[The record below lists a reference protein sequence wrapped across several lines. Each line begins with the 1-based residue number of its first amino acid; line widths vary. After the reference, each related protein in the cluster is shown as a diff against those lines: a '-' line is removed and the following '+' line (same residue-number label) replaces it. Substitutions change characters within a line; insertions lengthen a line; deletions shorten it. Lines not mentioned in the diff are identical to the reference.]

1 MVSET
6 ILKRLKTADVDPKTA
21 TDDEILAVPFVGKAA
36 LEEIREKYPKA
47 KDTEEPEAIP
57 VEHKVKPSPVENK
70 VQPEYP
76 KIGWVDKGTREDG
89 VEVKVRG
96 PVKDR
101 GHIHT
106 WLRGRTEDGVM
117 IYYCEC
123 GETKPR

>member
-6 ILKRLKTADVDPKTA
+6 ILKRLKSADVDPKTA

-36 LEEIREKYPKA
+36 LEEIRERYP
-47 KDTEEPEAIP
+47 EPA
-57 VEHKVKPSPVENK
+57 VEHKVKPSEVENK
-70 VQPEYP
+70 VQPERP
-76 KIGWVDKGTREDG
+76 KIGWVPKGTQESG

-96 PVKDR
+96 PVDR
-101 GHIHT
+101 GHVHT
-106 WLRGRTEDGVM
+106 WLRGRSKDGVT

>member
-6 ILKRLKTADVDPKTA
+6 ILKRLKSAEVDPRTA
-21 TDDEILAVPFVGKAA
+21 TDEEILAVPFVGKAA
-36 LEEIREKYPKA
+36 LEEIRERYPEPDGA
-47 KDTEEPEAIP
+47 EDEEP
-57 VEHKVKPSPVENK
+57 VLEHKVKPSPVESK
-70 VQPEYP
+70 VQPERP

-89 VEVKVRG
+89 IEVKVRG

-101 GHIHT
+101 GHVHT
-106 WLRGRTEDGVM
+106 WLRGRSKDGVM